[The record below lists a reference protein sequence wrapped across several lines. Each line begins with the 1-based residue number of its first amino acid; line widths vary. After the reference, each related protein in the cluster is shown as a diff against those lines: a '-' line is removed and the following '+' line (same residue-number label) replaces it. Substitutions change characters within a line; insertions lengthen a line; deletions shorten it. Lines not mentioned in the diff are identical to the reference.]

1 MSKETAM
8 YEKVLY
14 AAVGAPL
21 VTAKKAQE
29 RLEGLRGRIRK
40 EAKSLRK
47 DARVRLDVWSTEG
60 EKVVNR
66 ITSGKMVDEI
76 AARMDL
82 EQVQVQVSKLR
93 DQLEDMLSTWRTSF
107 RPVEKQAVKVAPAV
121 ADTVKAETPKTPA
134 KKTAARKATAKKAPA
149 KKAVTKKASPA
160 KKAAVRRPATARA

>member
-1 MSKETAM
+1 M

-47 DARVRLDVWSTEG
+47 DARVRFDDWTIEG

-107 RPVEKQAVKVAPAV
+107 RPVEKQAVKVVGAM
-121 ADTVKAETPKTPA
+121 ADTVKSE
-134 KKTAARKATAKKAPA
+134 PA
-149 KKAVTKKASPA
+149 KKATVKASTKKTTGKKAAVKKAAVKKAPG
-160 KKAAVRRPATARA
+160 KKAAVRRPASARA

>member
-66 ITSGKMVDEI
+66 IASGKMVDGI

-107 RPVEKQAVKVAPAV
+107 RPVEKQAVKVAAAV